1 MKRRLTK
8 RAIRLWERALA
19 EEAVKCLARWN
30 QADIEARKEI
40 RFSLRVWLISLLSD
54 RLRLDAEWPH
64 KERWLDE
71 ISILSVRAL
80 EPDSVV
86 VTGKLWWG
94 LSQDI
99 GGMQWRE
106 PLKATIRLT
115 KRRKH
120 RISYEIVFGKR
131 GKRHCHS
138 NWIYGRLDQDHRTDP
153 L

>member
-1 MKRRLTK
+1 MRMKRRFTK
-8 RAIRLWERALA
+8 KAIRFWERALA
-19 EEAVKCLARWN
+19 EDVVNCIACWN
-30 QADIEARKEI
+30 EADIEARKEI
-40 RFSLRVWLISLLSD
+40 RFSLRVWLTSLLSA
-54 RLRLDAEWPH
+54 RLRLDAEWPY

-71 ISILSVRAL
+71 IVILSVRVV
-80 EPDSVV
+80 EPNSVV

-115 KRRKH
+115 KQRIP

-138 NWIYGRLDQDHRTDP
+138 NWVYGRLD
-153 L
+153 